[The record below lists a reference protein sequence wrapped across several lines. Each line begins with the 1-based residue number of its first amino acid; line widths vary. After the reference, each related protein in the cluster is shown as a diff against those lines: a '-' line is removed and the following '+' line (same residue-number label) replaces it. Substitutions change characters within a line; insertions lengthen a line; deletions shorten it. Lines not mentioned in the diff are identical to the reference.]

1 MLFVSSL
8 LTVPIP
14 LATQNRSPNPSAV
27 LWQQPLNA
35 EFLQKICKL
44 AIGSMPTRSGA
55 GACSCWR
62 LFLQCRLQF
71 RRNPTAKPLTAYV
84 NQHLPTVQR
93 LKSRPRIHFVTCCFI
108 VEPVEGVEP
117 TTHSLQNCCSAIE
130 PYRRGNDITPNGPAF
145 SRASRAFPEKSGPLP
160 SSSGA

>member
-8 LTVPIP
+8 LTAPIP
-14 LATQNRSPNPSAV
+14 LVTQNRSPNPSAV
-27 LWQQPLNA
+27 LWQRPLNA

-55 GACSCWR
+55 GTCSCWR
-62 LFLQCRLQF
+62 LFLQSRLRF
-71 RRNPTAKPLTAYV
+71 RLNPAAELLATCL
-84 NQHLPTVQR
+84 NQHLPIVQR
-93 LKSRPRIHFVTCCFI
+93 LKKQATNSYRDLLLYRGAGRGSR
-108 VEPVEGVEP
+108 
-117 TTHSLQNCCSAIE
+117 THNPQFTKLLLE

>member
-8 LTVPIP
+8 LTAPIP
-14 LATQNRSPNPSAV
+14 LTTQNRSPNPSAV
-27 LWQQPLNA
+27 LWQRPLNA
-35 EFLQKICKL
+35 KFLQKICKL
-44 AIGSMPTRSGA
+44 AIGSVPMRSGA

-62 LFLQCRLQF
+62 LFLQSRLRF
-71 RRNPTAKPLTAYV
+71 RRDPAATLLTAYV
-84 NQHLPTVQR
+84 DQHLPIVQR
-93 LKSRPRIHFVTCCFI
+93 IKSRPRIHIVTCCFI